1 MTAFGRVRFARL
13 YTSGDPEGGGYPA
26 DAALGVGGG
35 LSLQARRLATY
46 AALEK
51 SFARAR
57 QTLSEFCGWTL
68 DEETIRRL
76 AHAEAKRAG
85 AERLERADAERF
97 ARAPG
102 EIEVPIDAGKVNTLD
117 GWRDVKL
124 ALFCRRLAGRAAA
137 PGEWDTRRLPP
148 PTIRLVIAAVEDST
162 RFGERV
168 LAEAIRLGAA
178 ADTGLTVLGDGAEWI
193 WNLAGEVFPG
203 AAGVL
208 DVYHALERIAGA
220 AKEVWG
226 EGSEAAATHAEA
238 GRRALVA
245 EGKAGVE
252 RWLAATIAGVPEGVP
267 TDPLLGLAA
276 YLAKHP
282 TRLDYAG
289 RLAAGRSIGS
299 GAVEGAVKQLVNLR
313 MKRTGARWKVEHV
326 GPFVELLALWEAP
339 EWEGLWVAA

>member
-26 DAALGVGGG
+26 DSALGIDGS

-46 AALEK
+46 AALGK

-76 AHAEAKRAG
+76 AHAEAKRAA
-85 AERLERADAERF
+85 AERPERADAGRF
-97 ARAPG
+97 EAAPG
-102 EIEVPIDAGKVNTLD
+102 AIEVPIDAGKVNTLE
-117 GWRDVKL
+117 GYRDVKL
-124 ALFCRRLAGRAAA
+124 ALFCKRLAGRAAT
-137 PGEWDTRRLPP
+137 PDEWDFRRLPAP
-148 PTIRLVIAAVEDST
+148 SIRLVVAAVEDSEA
-162 RFGERV
+162 FGERV

-178 ADTGLTVLGDGAEWI
+178 TDTELTVLGDGAEWI
-193 WNLAGEVFPG
+193 WNLAADCFPG

-208 DVYHALERIAGA
+208 DVYHALEHIAGA
-220 AKEVWG
+220 AKAVWG
-226 EGSEAAATHAEA
+226 DGTEAAKTHAEA

-252 RWLAATIAGVPEGVP
+252 RWLAATIAGVPEGIS

-326 GPFVELLALWEAP
+326 GPFVELLALWESP
-339 EWEGLWVAA
+339 EWEGLWIAA

>member
-1 MTAFGRVRFARL
+1 MTALGRVRLSRA
-13 YTSGDPEGGGYPA
+13 YEVGSDGGSFPA
-26 DAALGVGGG
+26 DAALGLDGFLTV
-35 LSLQARRLATY
+35 QARRMATRAGAGESFDR
-46 AALEK
+46 AAPLL
-51 SFARAR
+51 RD
-57 QTLSEFCGWTL
+57 LCGWTV
-68 DEETIRRL
+68 DAETIRL
-76 AHAEAKRAG
+76 VTHAEAKRAA
-85 AERLERADAERF
+85 AERPARADAERF
-97 ARAPG
+97 AAAPG
-102 EIEVPIDAGKVNTLD
+102 EIEVPIDAGKVNTLGGD
-117 GWRDVKL
+117 RDVKL

-137 PGEWDTRRLPP
+137 PEEWDVRRLPAP
-148 PTIRLVIAAVEDST
+148 SIRLVIAAVEDSE

-226 EGSEAAATHAEA
+226 EGADAAKAHAEA

-245 EGKAGVE
+245 EGKTGVE

-267 TDPLLGLAA
+267 TGPLLGLAA

-326 GPFVELLALWEAP
+326 GPFVELLALWKEP